1 MGGGEVEENLL
12 IGVKK
17 RSIINN
23 KKIISNIIIREG
35 KLGRIGRKVLSGPS
49 PQKAFRRFGC
59 LERRRRRVGRAT
71 ERPLGP
77 SGRPPEGGS
86 ECPPTADSHGGP
98 GKQRNKQ
105 RNKQGE

>member
-17 RSIINN
+17 RSIINS
-23 KKIISNIIIREG
+23 KKIISNIIIRG
-35 KLGRIGRKVLSGPS
+35 KLGRIGREVFPAL

-86 ECPPTADSHGGP
+86 EGPPTADSHGGL
-98 GKQRNKQ
+98 GKQRNK
-105 RNKQGE
+105 RDNKKGSK